1 MLTKRTI
8 LNRNFYTSGGEF
20 KIKQVSIGHDET
32 QNKTIVSI
40 VIYGAH
46 DFSKNG
52 EFTLYRNLDDGEYFS
67 ETFKVETCTISGD
80 ETTLS
85 FVYENFNTY
94 YLRPSYIRKQTYC
107 IDENIELEGTE
118 FVFDI
123 FKHICIKDRGK
134 IDIKNELSCGDSLLD
149 ANCNGYILY
158 DSRALYTQNIIKG
171 TNERVFTLSN
181 INSIYDS
188 GSTHVLMYEGEA
200 YKIFVPYSYSG
211 YDNRT
216 FMFVLD
222 KETVDGEE
230 EQDSFDLNRNFTITD
245 CRFFDFNESNDE
257 WFAHPNVTVR
267 EKKTSLNLQLPL
279 SFDFNTNLYHDQLLE
294 DYINDIKDNYVT
306 KPLDYEKT
314 MFTPVYYDNSNSI
327 DLNSIRFNIFLR
339 KRRFYEET
347 MEWKLD
353 VRPYG
358 DSNETIPEDSVYW
371 NSYTY
376 SGCTSDTGCTLYSGC
391 TANTGDLLGDLGF
404 DDNDVLN
411 QNKRLSKTFIR
422 LLFFDKKDRNSQTL
436 LYYSTIFINTS
447 DLHSKYIR
455 NITNNVKFNNNNV
468 TEYVDNAIKEESLR
482 EQLQLS
488 CNFTCFNKYNMNGSS
503 EGYYLY
509 LFPSLVNDPN
519 LEDETNT
526 GTTDNGKQIYMRV
539 EFNHAKY
546 GKTIP
551 LIWRENSAPRN
562 NYTDIDIKE
571 GRTNISTN
579 LAELY
584 DDMYIPITI
593 KYDSNRKSYVWF
605 FSNVN
610 EEDKNNPIFNMWEP
624 KVR

>member
-8 LNRNFYTSGGEF
+8 LNRNFYKTDGEF
-20 KIKQVSIGHDET
+20 KIKQVSVSHDET

-52 EFTLYRNLDDGEYFS
+52 ELTLYRNLDDGEYFS

-107 IDENIELEGTE
+107 IDENTELEGTE
-118 FVFDI
+118 FVFDN

-171 TNERVFTLSN
+171 TNERVFTLNN

-216 FMFVLD
+216 FMLVLG
-222 KETVDGEE
+222 KETVDSEE

-294 DYINDIKDNYVT
+294 DYVNDIKDDYVT

-314 MFTPVYYDNSNSI
+314 MFTPVYYENSNSV

-339 KRRFYEET
+339 KRRFYEDT

-353 VRPYG
+353 VGPYG
-358 DSNETIPEDSVYW
+358 DSNETISEDSVYW

-376 SGCTSDTGCTLYSGC
+376 SGCPTDTGCTYYSGY

-455 NITNNVKFNNNNV
+455 NITNNVKFNNNV
-468 TEYVDNAIKEESLR
+468 TEYVDNVIKEKSLR

-519 LEDETNT
+519 LEDKTND

-551 LIWRENSAPRN
+551 LIWRENNPPLA
-562 NYTDIDIKE
+562 NYTDIKE
-571 GRTNISTN
+571 EGGRINISTN

-593 KYDSNRKSYVWF
+593 KYDSNRKSYVWL

>member
-8 LNRNFYTSGGEF
+8 LNRNFYKTDGEF
-20 KIKQVSIGHDET
+20 KIKQVSIGQDET
-32 QNKTIVSI
+32 KNKTIVSI
-40 VIYGAH
+40 VIEGAH

-52 EFTLYRNLDDGEYFS
+52 ELTLYRNLDDGEYFS
-67 ETFKVETCTISGD
+67 ETFKVESCTISGD

-107 IDENIELEGTE
+107 IDENTELEGTE
-118 FVFDI
+118 FVFDN

-134 IDIKNELSCGDSLLD
+134 IDIKNELSCGDALSD
-149 ANCNGYILY
+149 VQCDGYVLY
-158 DSRALYTQNIIKG
+158 DSRALYAQKSIEG
-171 TNERVFTLSN
+171 TDDRVFTLSN

-200 YKIFVPYSYSG
+200 YNIFVPYSYSG

-216 FMFVLD
+216 FMLVLD
-222 KETVDGEE
+222 ENVD
-230 EQDSFDLNRNFTITD
+230 FDLNRNFTITD
-245 CRFFDFNESNDE
+245 CRFFDFNESNNE
-257 WFAHPNVTVR
+257 WFAHPNVVVR
-267 EKKTSLNLQLPL
+267 EKKTTLNLQLPL

-294 DYINDIKDNYVT
+294 DYVNDIKDNYVT

-314 MFTPVYYDNSNSI
+314 MFTPVYYDNSNSV

-339 KRRFYEET
+339 KRHFYEET

-353 VRPYG
+353 VMSSE
-358 DSNETIPEDSVYW
+358 DSNETISEDSVYW
-371 NSYTY
+371 NSYEYDINNTGKYRY
-376 SGCTSDTGCTLYSGC
+376 SGY

-447 DLHSKYIR
+447 DLHSKYIK
-455 NITNNVKFNNNNV
+455 NITNNIKFNDNV
-468 TEYVDNAIKEESLR
+468 SEYVDNIIKEESLR

-488 CNFTCFNKYNMNGSS
+488 CNFTCFNKHNMNGSS

-526 GTTDNGKQIYMRV
+526 GTTDNGKQIYMRI

-551 LIWRENSAPRN
+551 LIWRKNDTPLQ
-562 NYTDIDIKE
+562 NYTDINEEE
-571 GRTNISTN
+571 GRTKISTN

-584 DDMYIPITI
+584 DNMYIPITI

-605 FSNVN
+605 FSNIN
-610 EEDKNNPIFNMWEP
+610 EEDENNPIFKDKNNPTFNMWEP